1 MAKRRGPS
9 ISLKMIISST
19 LLILVIVGLFGF
31 LGIQNIKNIYDD
43 QAQQQQKIFEQS
55 TREHGSSQ
63 IDTLAEGILTP
74 LKGNE
79 FESIHPMLI
88 RAKQHDVL
96 VRNIWLIDQQGRRVS
111 SSDDADNKA
120 FQQQW
125 DTNADKIKP
134 FGHMLLPQK
143 FLQSVTA
150 GGKRGAPVAPK
161 PPMPAMEAPP
171 PMDGEPMAEL
181 KAMKPAEGEEAAND
195 MEGDGT
201 MSPAMASKMAPGMAP
216 SMAPMAAA
224 AKKTPRRVAMQTSVR
239 SLIRDYK
246 GERVMVVGKPIIA
259 LGTYLGSVFVVYSLQ
274 RLKEQMTRIQRLKE
288 RKFAEAWQ
296 RSALIGGLFVAIGL
310 LMAIFQGLRIS
321 KPIRLLAT
329 RATQIAQGELLTRV
343 EVTTNDELGLLAE
356 NFNFMADQLVILLR
370 ESEQQGAVQKELEVA
385 RNIQE
390 RLVPTSDI
398 VDRPFLRLS
407 GYFEP
412 ASECGGDWWTY
423 HDLEDGKVL
432 VVIADVT
439 GHGVPSAMIT
449 ATAKSA
455 VDTLRAVT
463 NNNLTVTYLLE
474 ILNRAILESAK
485 RKFVMTC
492 FASIIDPV
500 NHTITFA
507 NAGHNFPY
515 IYREEGGRGKF
526 NVLMT
531 RGNRL
536 GDMEDSTYQAKVED
550 LAPGDTIVW
559 YTDGIVECE
568 SEIGEE
574 YGEKRFRNSI
584 RKLAGRE
591 PDEVRDGVV
600 SAAVSFFGKMLHK
613 DDITMVIGKYYEPG
627 TAPALKTK
635 PEGAAGGEGA
645 AGTPAGAPPTAES
658 ATDADEAQKETEA

>member
-1 MAKRRGPS
+1 MATRGGLS
-9 ISLKMIISST
+9 ISLKMIITTT
-19 LLILVIVGLFGF
+19 LLIVMIVGIFGF
-31 LGIQNIKNIYDD
+31 IAILNTKDLYDE
-43 QAQQQQKIFEQS
+43 QAKRQQQIFEQS

-63 IDTLAEGILTP
+63 IETLAEGIIGP
-74 LKGNE
+74 LKGTE
-79 FESIHPMLI
+79 FDVIHPMLI

-96 VRNIWLIDQQGRRVS
+96 VRHIWLLDSDGRRVAS
-111 SSDDADNKA
+111 SNKADNDA
-120 FQQQW
+120 FTKQW
-125 DTNADKIKP
+125 AKDHTTIKP
-134 FGHMLLPQK
+134 FGHELLPK
-143 FLQSVTA
+143 DYTTSVSGAARA
-150 GGKRGAPVAPK
+150 GSGKVPLPGMQARPA
-161 PPMPAMEAPP
+161 PAMDAPP
-171 PMDGEPMAEL
+171 PMDDGAEPMANAMDAPAAMPAAVMAMEAVAQP
-181 KAMKPAEGEEAAND
+181 KAAPKAKPD
-195 MEGDGT
+195 
-201 MSPAMASKMAPGMAP
+201 
-216 SMAPMAAA
+216 AAA
-224 AKKTPRRVAMQTSVR
+224 GTKQAGGVK
-239 SLIRDYK
+239 SLIREYK
-246 GERVMVVGKPIIA
+246 GERVMVVGKPIMA
-259 LGTYLGSVFVVYSLQ
+259 LGTFMGTVYVVYSME
-274 RLKEQMTRIQRLKE
+274 RLKEQQARINRKKE
-288 RKFAEAWQ
+288 KAFARQWQ
-296 RSALIGGLFVAIGL
+296 RTAMIGGVAVLVGL
-310 LMAIFQGLRIS
+310 LLAIVQGVRIS
-321 KPIRLLAT
+321 KPIRLLT
-329 RATQIAQGELLTRV
+329 NRVTQIAQGELQTRV
-343 EVTTNDELGLLAE
+343 EVTTSDELGVLAE
-356 NFNFMADQLVILLR
+356 NFNFMADQLLILLQ
-370 ESEQQGAVQKELEVA
+370 ETAQQGAVQKELEVA
-385 RNIQE
+385 RNIQDA
-390 RLVPTSDI
+390 LVPSSEI

-412 ASECGGDWWTY
+412 ATECGGDWWTF

-463 NNNLTVTYLLE
+463 NDNLTVTYLLE

-492 FASIIDPV
+492 FASIIDPK

-536 GDMEDSTYQAKVED
+536 GDMEESTYQAKKED
-550 LAPGDTIVW
+550 IHPGDTIVW

-584 RKLAGRE
+584 RKLAGKE

-600 SAAVSFFGKMLHK
+600 SAAEGFFGDMPHK

-627 TAPALKTK
+627 TAPPLKAPT
-635 PEGAAGGEGA
+635 EGGDEDGA
-645 AGTPAGAPPTAES
+645 EAPTAET
-658 ATDADEAQKETEA
+658 ADAGETEAQKETEA